1 MTQNSLFRIF
11 IIAFWFLVGMSLGY
25 TIYHYTLK
33 PNTITVVKTRTVVK
47 KQVVYRT
54 KSTINKEK
62 FIQWIYNNSFR
73 CSFRQAE
80 EYANI
85 ILKQP
90 YPLLIAS
97 IIQRESSFDSTA
109 TNKVGKILVIGL
121 MQIYCTQDHIKQL
134 EKAGIISSIRDLY
147 DPEVNIKAG
156 AFILQDIIKINKGNL
171 VKSLEMYCGGS
182 RRYSSRVLETLG
194 QLTLDV
200 K

>member
-1 MTQNSLFRIF
+1 MNQNVIVKIF
-11 IIAFWFLVGMSLGY
+11 MVAFWLLVGITIGY
-25 TIYHYTLK
+25 VIYVHTLK
-33 PNTITVVKTRTVVK
+33 PKVITVVKTETMVK
-47 KQVVYRT
+47 KQVVYKT
-54 KSTINKEK
+54 KGAVDKK
-62 FIQWIYNNSFR
+62 RLVQWIYNNSFR
-73 CSFRQAE
+73 CSLRQAK
-80 EYANI
+80 EYADI

-109 TNKVGKILVIGL
+109 TNRVGRTLVIGL
-121 MQIYCTQDHIKQL
+121 MQIYCTRNHIKQL
-134 EKAGIISSIRDLY
+134 RKAGIIKSMRDLY
-147 DPEVNIKAG
+147 DPTANIKAG
-156 AFILQDIIKINKGNL
+156 AFILQNIIRINHGNL

>member
-1 MTQNSLFRIF
+1 MTQNGILRIF
-11 IIAFWFLVGMSLGY
+11 MIIFWFLVGVSIGY
-25 TIYHYTLK
+25 AIYYYTLK
-33 PNTITVVKTRTVVK
+33 PETITVVKTKTIVK
-47 KQVVYRT
+47 RQVVYKT
-54 KSTINKEK
+54 KSTIDKAK
-62 FIQWIYNNSFR
+62 FVKWIYDNSFR
-73 CSFRQAE
+73 CSLRQAK
-80 EYANI
+80 EYADI

-109 TNKVGKILVIGL
+109 TNRVGKTLVIGL
-121 MQIYCTQDHIKQL
+121 MQIYCTKDHISQL
-134 EKAGIISSIRDLY
+134 KKAGIINSVRDLY
-147 DPEVNIKAG
+147 DPAVNIKAG